1 MNADLF
7 VLPAHANSTGELLAD
22 AAAARG
28 MTVARLAGPSVPD
41 ELRGTGA
48 AHLYAGPRLVSAV
61 AGEIGVAPIEP
72 VDSWLTDL
80 PDPVRGRRVRT
91 ATLGAARRLTGPA
104 FVKQPREKGLAAKVY
119 PDGSHLP
126 AGDPDTVVLVSEVVR
141 FVVEYRL
148 FVLDGRVHTASRY
161 LTFGQLDP
169 VPLAQSSRRADVED
183 FAAVLL
189 DGHSDTLPSAVVV
202 DVGLVAA
209 DRDREPYWAV
219 VEANMAWFSHA
230 YAADV
235 DRVLDVVLR
244 AAGPTR
250 RLADSDRRFVRA

>member
-1 MNADLF
+1 MSTDLF
-7 VLPAHANSTGELLAD
+7 VLPDRVNSTGELLAD

-28 MTVARLAGPSVPD
+28 LTVTRLAGPSVPGTV
-41 ELRGTGA
+41 RGP
-48 AHLYAGPRLVSAV
+48 AHLYAGPRFTAAV
-61 AGEIGVAPIEP
+61 AGALDVAPVEP
-72 VDSWLTDL
+72 TDDWLPGL
-80 PDPVRGRRVRT
+80 PLRYRGRDVWL
-91 ATLGAARRLTGPA
+91 ATLGEARGLTGPA

-126 AGDPDTVVLVSEVVR
+126 DGDPDTVVLVAEVVR

-169 VPLAQSSRRADVED
+169 VPLEHSARRADVSA
-183 FAAVLL
+183 FAAGLL
-189 DGHSDTLPSAVVV
+189 DGHAGSLPGAVVV
-202 DVGLVAA
+202 DVGLVAG
-209 DRDREPYWAV
+209 REPRWAV

-244 AAGPTR
+244 AAGPR
-250 RLADSDRRFVRA
+250 ARLAERDRRFVRA

>member
-7 VLPAHANSTGELLAD
+7 VLPAVANSTGELLAD

-28 MTVARLAGPSVPD
+28 MTVSRLAGRSVPD
-41 ELRGTGA
+41 ELRGTGS
-48 AHLYAGPRLVSAV
+48 AHLYAGPRLAAAV
-61 AGEIGVAPIEP
+61 AEEIGVAPMEP
-72 VDSWLTDL
+72 VDSWLADL
-80 PDPVRGRRVRT
+80 PDAVRGRRVRT
-91 ATLGAARRLTGPA
+91 ATLGEARRLVGPA
-104 FVKQPREKGLAAKVY
+104 FVKEPREKGLSARVY

-169 VPLAQSSRRADVED
+169 VPLSHSSRRADVED
-183 FAAVLL
+183 FAGMLL
-189 DGHSDTLPSAVVV
+189 DRHGDTLPSAVVV
-202 DVGLVAA
+202 DVGLLAA
-209 DRDREPYWAV
+209 EGERAPHWAV

-230 YAADV
+230 YAADI
-235 DRVLDVVLR
+235 DRVLDVALR
-244 AAGPTR
+244 AAGPTE
-250 RLADSDRRFVRA
+250 RLAHTDQCFVRT